1 MTDVLGML
9 VFFGSIATIIVS
21 LLRYRYRVQL
31 LAAAMQHPGL
41 LHGAPRQSGESA
53 GAEVEARVEALEE
66 KLAWLERLV
75 ESGDRARLTR
85 VAADSLSTPAATHRE
100 VLAFDPGR
108 TEAALPR

>member
-9 VFFGSIATIIVS
+9 VFFGSMAAIIVS
-21 LLRYRYRVQL
+21 FLRYRYRVKL

-41 LHGAPRQSGESA
+41 LQSAALSGGSA
-53 GAEVEARVEALEE
+53 GAEVEARIETLEE

-85 VAADSLSTPAATHRE
+85 VRSDSLSVPATTHRE
-100 VLAFDPGR
+100 MVALDPGR